1 MSTSMSL
8 PSPTYRH
15 VGILYIKSDLTFK
28 IDPIPLQ
35 TVRPFIIEG
44 VHLRDTGI
52 HPQDEAAV
60 EKYLAEKVAD
70 MIDRVAAEN
79 EDNDKLPLVRLKVR
93 SVCVYVCVCVCVCL
107 FVCLCVCVCVGVC
120 VCVCVWGGRRK
131 ELFRLN
137 VNKKK
142 L

>member
-1 MSTSMSL
+1 MSIH
-8 PSPTYRH
+8 RH

-79 EDNDKLPLVRLKVR
+79 EGNDKLPLVRLKVR
-93 SVCVYVCVCVCVCL
+93 G
-107 FVCLCVCVCVGVC
+107 VCVGGVG
-120 VCVCVWGGRRK
+120 V
-131 ELFRLN
+131 ELEEEWTS
-137 VNKKK
+137 
-142 L
+142 

>member
-1 MSTSMSL
+1 MISVH
-8 PSPTYRH
+8 RH

-44 VHLRDTGI
+44 VRLKDTGI
-52 HPQDEAAV
+52 HHQDDAAV

-79 EDNDKLPLVRLKVR
+79 EDNDKLPLVRLKVGVQGEGKSTWLKR
-93 SVCVYVCVCVCVCL
+93 SPA
-107 FVCLCVCVCVGVC
+107 
-120 VCVCVWGGRRK
+120 
-131 ELFRLN
+131 
-137 VNKKK
+137 
-142 L
+142 

>member
-1 MSTSMSL
+1 MSNYYVKQLISIH
-8 PSPTYRH
+8 RH

-44 VHLRDTGI
+44 VRLKDTGI
-52 HPQDEAAV
+52 HHQDDAAV

-79 EDNDKLPLVRLKVR
+79 EDNDKLPLVRLKVG
-93 SVCVYVCVCVCVCL
+93 VYI
-107 FVCLCVCVCVGVC
+107 
-120 VCVCVWGGRRK
+120 CVWGKGQSTWLKRSPI
-131 ELFRLN
+131 
-137 VNKKK
+137 
-142 L
+142 